1 MSLLRERAF
10 MGRRAEDKGDQG
22 KGEGGKGVEEGA
34 VISNAWKSLRP
45 RGESNKGGGG

>member
-22 KGEGGKGVEEGA
+22 KGREA
-34 VISNAWKSLRP
+34 RMLRK
-45 RGESNKGGGG
+45 EL